1 MSIPSSLKY
10 AAEHE
15 WLDLDGGIATVGIT
29 SFAADALGDIVYL
42 DLPDVGTAV
51 TAGESCG
58 EIESTKSVSD
68 LCAPV
73 GGDVVEV
80 NEAVIADP
88 GLVNSDPFKAGWLFR
103 MTVTGSA
110 KLLDAAAY
118 QVLTGGA
125 VT

>member
-10 AAEHE
+10 TAEHE
-15 WLDLDGGIATVGIT
+15 WLDLDGGITTVGIT

-110 KLLDAAAY
+110 ELLDAAAY
-118 QVLTGGA
+118 QALTGGA
-125 VT
+125 